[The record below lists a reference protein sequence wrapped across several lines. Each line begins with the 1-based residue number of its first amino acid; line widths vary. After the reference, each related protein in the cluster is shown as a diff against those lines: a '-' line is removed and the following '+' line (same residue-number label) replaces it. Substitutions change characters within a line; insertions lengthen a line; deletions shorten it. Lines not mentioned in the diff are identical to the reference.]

1 MESNI
6 KENTYKQAEKRVKR
20 IRNFY
25 NHLQIFV
32 IIMAP
37 ILLFSNSIIGFFES
51 YIINGNTLE
60 CVKVNIWINALLWF
74 IGIAI
79 HGLFVFKDRVN
90 FIDKWEKNKVSEFMN
105 KKN

>member
-6 KENTYKQAEKRVKR
+6 KESTYKQAEKRVKR
-20 IRNFY
+20 IRDFY

-51 YIINGNTLE
+51 YIDYKNTLE
-60 CVKVNIWINALLWF
+60 WVKVSIWINALLWF
-74 IGIAI
+74 IGVAI
-79 HGLFVFKDRVN
+79 HGVFVFKDKVN
-90 FIDKWEKNKVSEFMN
+90 FIDKWEKNKVDEFMN
-105 KKN
+105 RKD

>member
-6 KENTYKQAEKRVKR
+6 KESTYKQAEKRVKR
-20 IRNFY
+20 IRDFY

-51 YIINGNTLE
+51 YIDYENTLE
-60 CVKVNIWINALLWF
+60 WVKVSIWINALLWF
-74 IGIAI
+74 IGVAI
-79 HGLFVFKDRVN
+79 HGVFVFKDKVN
-90 FIDKWEKNKVSEFMN
+90 FIDKWEKNKVDEFMN
-105 KKN
+105 RKD

>member
-37 ILLFSNSIIGFFES
+37 ILLFSNAIIGFFES

-60 CVKVNIWINALLWF
+60 WVKVNIWINALLWF
-74 IGIAI
+74 TGIAI

>member
-6 KENTYKQAEKRVKR
+6 KESVYKQAEKRVKR
-20 IRNFY
+20 IRYFY

-37 ILLFSNSIIGFFES
+37 IFLFFNAIIVFFES
-51 YIINGNTLE
+51 YLMNGTTLE
-60 CVKVNIWINALLWF
+60 GVKVYIWINAFLWF
-74 IGIAI
+74 IGVAI
-79 HGLFVFKDRVN
+79 HGVFVFKDTFR
-90 FIDKWEKNKVSEFMN
+90 FFDTWEKNKLAEFMN

>member
-6 KENTYKQAEKRVKR
+6 KESTYKQAEKRVKR
-20 IRNFY
+20 IRDFY

-51 YIINGNTLE
+51 YIDYENTLE
-60 CVKVNIWINALLWF
+60 WVKVSIWINALLWF
-74 IGIAI
+74 IGVTI
-79 HGLFVFKDRVN
+79 HGVFVFKDKVN
-90 FIDKWEKNKVSEFMN
+90 FIDKWEKNKVDEFMN
-105 KKN
+105 RKD

>member
-60 CVKVNIWINALLWF
+60 WVKVNIWINALLWF
-74 IGIAI
+74 IGVAI
-79 HGLFVFKDRVN
+79 HGLFVFKDKVN
-90 FIDKWEKNKVSEFMN
+90 FIDKWEKNKVAEFMN
-105 KKN
+105 RKD

>member
-6 KENTYKQAEKRVKR
+6 KESTYKQAEKRVKR

-37 ILLFSNSIIGFFES
+37 ILLFSNAIIGFFES
-51 YIINGNTLE
+51 YIDNGNTLE
-60 CVKVNIWINALLWF
+60 WVKANIWINALLWF
-74 IGIAI
+74 IGVSI
-79 HGLFVFKDRVN
+79 HGLFVFKDKVN
-90 FIDKWEKNKVSEFMN
+90 LIDKWEKNKVAEFMN
-105 KKN
+105 RKD

>member
-6 KENTYKQAEKRVKR
+6 KESTHKQAEKRVKR

-37 ILLFSNSIIGFFES
+37 ILLFSNAIIGFFES
-51 YIINGNTLE
+51 YIDNVNTLE
-60 CVKVNIWINALLWF
+60 WVKANIWINALLWF
-74 IGIAI
+74 IGVAI
-79 HGLFVFKDRVN
+79 HGLFVFKDKVN
-90 FIDKWEKNKVSEFMN
+90 LTDKWEKNKVAEFMN
-105 KKN
+105 RKD

>member
-6 KENTYKQAEKRVKR
+6 KESSYEQAEKRVKR
-20 IRNFY
+20 IRDFY

-51 YIINGNTLE
+51 YIDNGNTLE
-60 CVKVNIWINALLWF
+60 WVKVNIWINALLWF
-74 IGIAI
+74 VGVAI
-79 HGLFVFKDRVN
+79 HGLFVFKDKVN
-90 FIDKWEKNKVSEFMN
+90 FIDKWEKNKVAEFMN
-105 KKN
+105 RKD

>member
-6 KENTYKQAEKRVKR
+6 KESVYKQAEKRVKR
-20 IRNFY
+20 IRYFY

-37 ILLFSNSIIGFFES
+37 IFLFFNAIIGFFES
-51 YIINGNTLE
+51 YIDNGNILE
-60 CVKVNIWINALLWF
+60 WVKVNIWINALLWF
-74 IGIAI
+74 IGVAI
-79 HGLFVFKDRVN
+79 HGLFVFKDKVN
-90 FIDKWEKNKVSEFMN
+90 FIDKWEKNKVDELMS

>member
-1 MESNI
+1 MESNQT
-6 KENTYKQAEKRVKR
+6 KNTYKQAVKRVKR

-32 IIMAP
+32 IIMTP
-37 ILLFSNSIIGFFES
+37 ILLFSNAIIGFFES
-51 YIINGNTLE
+51 YIDNGNTLE
-60 CVKVNIWINALLWF
+60 WVKVYIWINALLWF
-74 IGIAI
+74 IGIVI

>member
-32 IIMAP
+32 IIMVP

-60 CVKVNIWINALLWF
+60 WVKVNIWINALLWF

>member
-1 MESNI
+1 MASNI

-60 CVKVNIWINALLWF
+60 WVKVNIWINALLWF

>member
-60 CVKVNIWINALLWF
+60 WVKVNIWINALLWF
-74 IGIAI
+74 IGVAI
-79 HGLFVFKDRVN
+79 HGLFVFKDKVN
-90 FIDKWEKNKVSEFMN
+90 FIDKWEKNKVTEFMN
-105 KKN
+105 RKD

>member
-6 KENTYKQAEKRVKR
+6 KESTYKQAENSVKR
-20 IRNFY
+20 IRDFY

-51 YIINGNTLE
+51 YIDDGNTLE
-60 CVKVNIWINALLWF
+60 WVKVNIWINALLWF
-74 IGIAI
+74 IGVAI
-79 HGLFVFKDRVN
+79 HGLFVFKDKVN
-90 FIDKWEKNKVSEFMN
+90 FIDKWEENKVTEFMN
-105 KKN
+105 RKD

>member
-60 CVKVNIWINALLWF
+60 WVKVNIWINALLWF

>member
-1 MESNI
+1 
-6 KENTYKQAEKRVKR
+6 
-20 IRNFY
+20 
-25 NHLQIFV
+25 
-32 IIMAP
+32 MAS

-51 YIINGNTLE
+51 YLMNGTTAE
-60 CVKVNIWINALLWF
+60 GVKVYIWINAFLWF